1 MHYIVNVVVQH
12 MRLIDLAEMEMIALS
27 GMFLW
32 REGKSYLSFSS
43 TILFFSGN
51 HELSPET
58 IRIVQQSR
66 QQVILDL
73 HSYYRSIGLFDA
85 DITLKVANLFLLM
98 PKVEV
103 GVGHSLG

>member
-1 MHYIVNVVVQH
+1 MNYIVNVVVQH
-12 MRLIDLAEMEMIALS
+12 MRLIDVTEMEIIALS

-32 REGKSYLSFSS
+32 RE
-43 TILFFSGN
+43 GN

-103 GVGHSLG
+103 SSIF